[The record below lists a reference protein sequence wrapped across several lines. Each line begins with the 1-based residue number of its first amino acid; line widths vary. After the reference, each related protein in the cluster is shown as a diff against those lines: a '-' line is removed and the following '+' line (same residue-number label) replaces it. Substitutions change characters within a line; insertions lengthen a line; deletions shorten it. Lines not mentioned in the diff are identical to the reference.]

1 MRSLAESILS
11 NSLNVVSVIPLVQ
24 GILPNN
30 LVVAVKQ
37 LFLETSEGRDN
48 FVNEVLLISNLQ
60 HRNLVTLKGYCLH
73 GKQTLLV
80 YEYVDNDDLD
90 KLLLSKLAT
99 TCQPMNPAIQV
110 RTNHALIFLG
120 SCVHEYRSTQLR
132 TRCFESTGSELAS
145 PDERVPG
152 CGTGLVL
159 SPCIIPVSNHS
170 SRYQGQ
176 QHLVGPQPASEDCRF
191 WAGTSD

>member
-1 MRSLAESILS
+1 M
-11 NSLNVVSVIPLVQ
+11 Q

-99 TCQPMNPAIQV
+99 TSCPTNP
-110 RTNHALIFLG
+110 
-120 SCVHEYRSTQLR
+120 
-132 TRCFESTGSELAS
+132 
-145 PDERVPG
+145 
-152 CGTGLVL
+152 
-159 SPCIIPVSNHS
+159 S
-170 SRYQGQ
+170 SK
-176 QHLVGPQPASEDCRF
+176 
-191 WAGTSD
+191 

>member
-1 MRSLAESILS
+1 M
-11 NSLNVVSVIPLVQ
+11 Q
-24 GILPNN
+24 GILLNN

-48 FVNEVLLISNLQ
+48 IVNEVLLISNLQ

-99 TCQPMNPAIQV
+99 TSYPTNP
-110 RTNHALIFLG
+110 
-120 SCVHEYRSTQLR
+120 
-132 TRCFESTGSELAS
+132 
-145 PDERVPG
+145 
-152 CGTGLVL
+152 
-159 SPCIIPVSNHS
+159 S
-170 SRYQGQ
+170 SK
-176 QHLVGPQPASEDCRF
+176 
-191 WAGTSD
+191 